1 MDTSSADD
9 SSVPLDLV
17 GGPFTVI
24 ESDPGVF
31 TSLVRKLGV
40 RGTELVEVYG
50 IESWALDH
58 LKPYGLIFCFLWHK
72 DSHRP
77 AEFNDPAAENVW
89 FANQLS
95 DDACA
100 THAILNVV
108 LNCPEIDIGTDLSQF
123 KQETAHMSPVMRGL
137 AVTNVPMFRR
147 VHNSLARPADIRGA
161 MSALALSTLDIEKQ
175 KQKQQRKK
183 TSSKPPPA
191 KRLKADNVKKKMP
204 SAAKD
209 DDQAEQS
216 YHFIGYVPAF
226 GKVWELDGFKS
237 GPLEVGELP
246 ITDGDV
252 RDTWTDVV
260 RPALRMKMDKYGGS
274 GDDGSNIRF
283 SLLAVVD
290 DGYQVTFDE
299 LEFLKREKAS
309 LEKRLETGWET
320 QVDLVFWEA
329 TVSANGRGALLLE
342 PGEPYSSE
350 FASKRMERDVTI
362 MNMSQ
367 AELLAAWDTCVR
379 SIARAIVTI
388 EDELSKTK
396 ANHAEHINRTFDYEP
411 FFKGFI
417 SALHNE
423 GILNELLDLDQSGKK
438 RGGRKAQKP

>member
-137 AVTNVPMFRR
+137 AVTNVPM
-147 VHNSLARPADIRGA
+147 PADIRGA

-191 KRLKADNVKKKMP
+191 KRLKADN
-204 SAAKD
+204 D

-290 DGYQVTFDE
+290 DVYQVTFDE

-367 AELLAAWDTCVR
+367 AD
-379 SIARAIVTI
+379 IARAIVTI